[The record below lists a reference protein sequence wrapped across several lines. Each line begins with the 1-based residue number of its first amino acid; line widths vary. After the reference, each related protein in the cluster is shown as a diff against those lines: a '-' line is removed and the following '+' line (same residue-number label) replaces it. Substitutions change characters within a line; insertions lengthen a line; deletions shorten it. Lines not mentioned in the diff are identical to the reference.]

1 MRFIIQYED
10 SPGTNIISHSI
21 VIQIIIDQI
30 NAAFLSIIN
39 ILEQHFIFHL

>member
-10 SPGTNIISHSI
+10 SPGTDIISNSR

-30 NAAFLSIIN
+30 NAALLSIIN
-39 ILEQHFIFHL
+39 ILEQQFIFHL